1 VQVQTRTFRTV
12 VAVLIASL
20 ILSACSGG
28 GDSGSTMFNL
38 PSVPVT
44 VDQNGNGTVL
54 GFSIPDFGIEDP
66 GFPVDIALQPAL
78 IGQLQQANVQEL
90 EIRIGYHGIFIYAN
104 GEALPYIH
112 WNEESV
118 ALLQDVLSNTAGAEQ
133 AATAL
138 PWLRR
143 IGVGVRIKLPLA
155 DGATV
160 LDIPRWS
167 GEELVTTESP
177 SETTIGPIQFA
188 SLAYDSNGN
197 LSIEGVPLAEIE
209 QALGGSLGLNLP
221 PMVIQILQAV
231 GAEQLTVATQPNGI
245 DLSIDGKPL
254 PGIAYDTARLNS
266 TLAIAGP
273 LAGADMADT
282 LATVIP
288 QLPGADIDLI
298 ISFTGQPVAD
308 TQLSSIPI
316 KVNDDGT
323 LSAWGIPLGTSP
335 ILQPDVLGKLQAA
348 DIQKV
353 DLNIVGDSL
362 YLATNQQP
370 LPVISW
376 TDASLDTF
384 GDVAT
389 DLFGVS
395 SGLLG
400 GGLAIVRSIVQKTG
414 IGMSLDMPVAAGA
427 AAMSFDDAY
436 DVTAP
441 AFAAAASGEAKPSLQ
456 MGLIFNDGNLVSL
469 GDVPMETLSSLGVG
483 GVSLPANVIGLLDSI
498 GAGKI
503 NLTTVGN
510 TIELL
515 GDGSRLVGIEY
526 DSDSLDR
533 ALGLAGQFVSDP
545 SQLESL
551 GAALPSI
558 LASDLNLE
566 VSLDGQPAAATKLTA
581 LPLAVKEDGSLTAFG
596 FALGSEPI
604 LQPKFIADMKAINVQ
619 RLDANIVSDSLYLAT
634 NGENLPVLSWNDK
647 SLDVVENVLG
657 SALGLSPDLLGTG
670 LAFLSGS
677 DVGLA
682 LSLPVA
688 EGVEPVSIPDDF
700 DVTAV
705 QMEAPQLG
713 DLSLPAFQ
721 LGLVLNGTEIESIG
735 NIPASTLRS
744 MGLALPN
751 LPANVVSIL
760 SGIGSDQLT
769 VNTTSNAL
777 ELAAG
782 GESLLNLGYD
792 SPTMQRLLTLAG
804 PFLSANVS
812 STLSDPDVAQLVSDQ
827 ILPMIIAANL
837 NLTAQVK

>member
-1 VQVQTRTFRTV
+1 MQVQMRTFRTV

-28 GDSGSTMFNL
+28 SGGGSTMFNL

-44 VDQNGNGTVL
+44 VDENGNGKAL
-54 GFSIPDFGIEDP
+54 GFSVGYV
-66 GFPVDIALQPAL
+66 GLQPAL
-78 IGQLQQANVQEL
+78 IAQLQQANVQQL

-104 GEALPYIH
+104 GEALPYIQ
-112 WNEESV
+112 WNDESV
-118 ALLQDVLSNTAGAEQ
+118 ALLQDVLSKTAGAEQ

-143 IGVGVRIKLPLA
+143 IGVGVRLKLPLA
-155 DGATV
+155 AGATA
-160 LDIPRWS
+160 LDIPRWK
-167 GEELVTTESP
+167 GEELVTAETP
-177 SETTIGPIQFA
+177 AATTIGPIQFA
-188 SLAYDSNGN
+188 GLAYDAAGN
-197 LSIEGVPLAEIE
+197 PSIEGVPLAEIE
-209 QALGGSLGLNLP
+209 QALGASLGLNLP
-221 PMVIQILQAV
+221 PMVMQILAAV
-231 GAEQLTVATQPNGI
+231 GAQQLTVATQPNGI

-254 PGIAYDTARLNS
+254 PGIAYDTARLNR

-273 LAGADMADT
+273 LVGDPALAET
-282 LATVIP
+282 LQTVVP

-298 ISFTGQPVAD
+298 VSFTGQPASD
-308 TQLSSIPI
+308 TKLSSIPI
-316 KVNDDGT
+316 KVKEDGT
-323 LSAWGIPLGTSP
+323 LSAWGIPLGSSP
-335 ILQPDVLGKLQAA
+335 ILMPDVLGKLQAA

-353 DLNIVGDSL
+353 DLKIAGESL

-376 TDASLDTF
+376 TDASLDSF

-395 SGLLG
+395 PGLLG

-414 IGMSLDMPVAAGA
+414 IGMSLDMPLAASA
-427 AAMSFDDAY
+427 AAMSFDAAY
-436 DVTAP
+436 DVAAP
-441 AFAAAASGEAKPSLQ
+441 AFAAAASGGGKPSLQ
-456 MGLIFNDGNLVSL
+456 MGLVFKDGNLVSL
-469 GDVPMETLSSLGVG
+469 GGIPAETLASLGVA
-483 GVSLPANVIGLLDSI
+483 GVTLPANVTGLLDSI
-498 GAGKI
+498 GAGKV

-510 TIELL
+510 SIELL
-515 GDGSRLVGIEY
+515 ADGSRLVGIQY
-526 DSDSLDR
+526 DNASLDR
-533 ALGLAGQFVSDP
+533 ALGIAGLFVSDP
-545 SQLESL
+545 AQLEML
-551 GAALPSI
+551 GSALPEI

-566 VSLDGQPAAATKLTA
+566 VTLDGQPAAATKLTS
-581 LPLAVKEDGSLTAFG
+581 LPLVVKEDGRLTVFG

-604 LQPKFIADMKAINVQ
+604 LQPKFIADMQSINVQ

-647 SLDVVENVLG
+647 SLDVVQNILG
-657 SALGLSPDLLGTG
+657 SVLGLSPDLLGTG
-670 LAFLSGS
+670 LAFLKNS

-688 EGVEPVSIPDDF
+688 AGVEPVSIPDGF

-713 DLSLPAFQ
+713 DLSMPALQ

-735 NIPASTLRS
+735 NIPAETLRS
-744 MGLALPN
+744 LGVALPS
-751 LPANVVSIL
+751 LPANVVNIL
-760 SGIGSDQLT
+760 GSLGSEHLT

-782 GESLLNLGYD
+782 GESLLRLGYD

-812 STLSDPDVAQLVSDQ
+812 STLADPGVAQLVSEQ

-837 NLTAQVK
+837 SLVAEVK